1 MLSFESDYTEG
12 AHPNIL
18 RQLMATNMDQEP
30 AMALTNF
37 PSWQRKEFKRHWGT
51 QKLRLNF

>member
-18 RQLMATNMDQEP
+18 RQLMATNMVQEP
-30 AMALTNF
+30 GVKSKMLV
-37 PSWQRKEFKRHWGT
+37 
-51 QKLRLNF
+51 